1 MKFSRGISFVIAA
14 CALLVPASR
23 ATGQQPPIVIAAPLG
38 PTGGRAVMGEKGR
51 VIWGQPPAIKAGER
65 VRLTLSRSPKP
76 RVEGKVGFVSG
87 DSISLRGVN
96 GETPFALSDVALLE
110 VRRRSGGS
118 FVRSVAYGLLGG
130 VVGGAAAGAARGNE
144 NTGDGRISAAENALI
159 GAVVVG
165 TLGFV
170 GGAVYGACCSST
182 WKAVPIPR

>member
-1 MKFSRGISFVIAA
+1 MKFLRAISIVIAVVMA
-14 CALLVPASR
+14 LVPTSR
-23 ATGQQPPIVIAAPLG
+23 ATGQLRGSVG
-38 PTGGRAVMGEKGR
+38 PTAVVGPRGQGR

-65 VRLTLSRSPKP
+65 VRLTLSRPPKP
-76 RVEGKVGFVSG
+76 RVEGKVGFISG

-130 VVGGAAAGAARGNE
+130 VVGGAAAGAARGNV
-144 NTGDGRISAAENALI
+144 NTGDGRISAEGNALLGAI
-159 GAVVVG
+159 GGGA
-165 TLGFV
+165 LGLV